1 MNGLQ
6 QTLLNSGRR
15 TSLTSGLKM
24 LLELS
29 RMSVIGSLEI
39 LLTSGLRMFLLLSL
53 NGSQETSPT
62 GGLKILPERSR
73 MLANGSQKILSE
85 HLKTLMNG

>member
-1 MNGLQ
+1 VNGLQ
-6 QTLLNSGRR
+6 PTLLNSGRR

-24 LLELS
+24 LLELL

-39 LLTSGLRMFLLLSL
+39 LLTSGLRMSLIFLLLSL

-62 GGLKILPERSR
+62 GGPRILLEHLR
-73 MLANGSQKILSE
+73 MLMIG
-85 HLKTLMNG
+85 